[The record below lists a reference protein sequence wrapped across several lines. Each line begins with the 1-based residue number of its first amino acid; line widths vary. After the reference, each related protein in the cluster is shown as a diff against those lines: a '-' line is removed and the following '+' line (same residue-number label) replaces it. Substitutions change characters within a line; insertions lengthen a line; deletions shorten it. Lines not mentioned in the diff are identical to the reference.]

1 MFLVYSQCME
11 EGRDLEGRVQWQ
23 DLLQHILTQEC
34 WVQAPHKALNY
45 SVPQLIQ
52 LYNGDDNYTSSRS

>member
-52 LYNGDDNYTSSRS
+52 L